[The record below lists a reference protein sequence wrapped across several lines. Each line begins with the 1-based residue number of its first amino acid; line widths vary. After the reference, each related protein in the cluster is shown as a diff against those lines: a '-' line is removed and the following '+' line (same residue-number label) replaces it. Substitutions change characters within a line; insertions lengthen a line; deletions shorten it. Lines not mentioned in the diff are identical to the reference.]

1 MKESIEKC
9 QVVGVPTSY
18 DLPVHPF
25 FLTSYHTVVKNDITV
40 YTVLSIDRLG
50 RLIEMVDNWKGPVSA
65 AISITSI
72 DEIPI
77 IVEAWMGNEIMRKYV
92 DIHLVFDD
100 QVTFFLKQTLLNIM
114 INLKIFFALTL
125 NLFFL
130 HIFTFKDPIDVYS

>member
-114 INLKIFFALTL
+114 INF
-125 NLFFL
+125 
-130 HIFTFKDPIDVYS
+130 